1 MSDAEKGQQS
11 NDNQNSLDQN
21 NQMRI
26 TNRINELAAK
36 DKNQGLSDAEMAER
50 DALRKEFIANFRKS
64 FSSQLEM
71 LKVIDNQGD
80 DVTPEKIKEIQRQ
93 KGLRDEK

>member
-1 MSDAEKGQQS
+1 MSDAEKSQQS
-11 NDNQNSLDQN
+11 NDNQ
-21 NQMRI
+21 MRI
-26 TNRINELAAK
+26 TKRINELAAK

>member
-11 NDNQNSLDQN
+11 NDNQ
-21 NQMRI
+21 MRI
-26 TNRINELAAK
+26 TKRINELAAK